1 MPNINRDYI
10 VQINCDFDRQYW
22 KEFNLVPRATPME
35 FKKDDRGSGNFF
47 IIVKGWKQELTLKM
61 GLLFPLQHAHIQEI
75 YPVFKGV
82 EGQDTYIFE
91 VQLSNEVLNTVGT
104 FKYQFF
110 AEDKATG
117 KVLSS
122 DIDKLKIKDCL

>member
-1 MPNINRDYI
+1 MSNINRDYI

-22 KEFNLVPRATPME
+22 KKFELVPTTPMV
-35 FKKDDRGSGNFF
+35 FFKDDRNSGNFF
-47 IIVKGWKQELTLKM
+47 IIVKGWKQELTLRM
-61 GLLFPLQHAHIQEI
+61 GLLFPLEHAHIQEI

-82 EGQDTYIFE
+82 EGDTHIFE
-91 VQLSNEVLNTVGT
+91 VQLSNEVLATVGT

-117 KVLSS
+117 TVLSS
-122 DIDKLKIKDCL
+122 DIDKFKVKDCL